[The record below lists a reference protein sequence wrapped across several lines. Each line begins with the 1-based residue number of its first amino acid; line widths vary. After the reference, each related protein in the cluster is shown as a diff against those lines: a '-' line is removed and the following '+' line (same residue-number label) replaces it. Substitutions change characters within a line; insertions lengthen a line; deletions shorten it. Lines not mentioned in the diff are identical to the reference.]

1 MTSTEENAYSEGVK
15 ITEVTS
21 AQTLNAGAS
30 LLVTQPE
37 SGKESLRRVPL
48 DVAGFIRK
56 SDGAVILSLERS
68 DNTLTLN
75 RSPAAIFSLYEN
87 AAKTICRFEYSG
99 ILIDL
104 AVAAVDKTENALY
117 LSSIHA
123 NRVYSVVLQ
132 EAEANAGSMSGFL
145 KIKDLA
151 SEDDLSTLAIRV
163 NALENLTNL
172 DEVSF

>member
-30 LLVTQPE
+30 LIVTQPE

-48 DVAGFIRK
+48 AVAGFIRK
-56 SDGAVILSLERS
+56 SDGAVILSLKRS
-68 DNTLTLN
+68 DDTLTLN
-75 RSPAAIFSLYEN
+75 RSPAEIFILYEN
-87 AAKTICRFEYSG
+87 AAKIIFRLEYGG

-104 AVAAVDKTENALY
+104 AGAAVDKTENALY
-117 LSSIHA
+117 LSSVHA

-132 EAEANAGSMSGFL
+132 EANAGSMSGLL

-151 SEDDLSTLAIRV
+151 SEDDLSALKIRV
-163 NALENLTNL
+163 DALENLTNL

>member
-48 DVAGFIRK
+48 EVARFIRK
-56 SDGAVILSLERS
+56 SDGAVILSLTRS

-75 RSPAAIFSLYEN
+75 RSPAEIFSLYEN
-87 AAKTICRFEYSG
+87 AAKIIFRFEISG
-99 ILIDL
+99 IQIDL
-104 AVAAVDKTENALY
+104 AVASVDKTENALY
-117 LSSIHA
+117 LSSVRA
-123 NRVYSVVLQ
+123 NRTYSVLLQ
-132 EAEANAGSMSGFL
+132 EVNAGSMSGL
-145 KIKDLA
+145 LEIKDLA
-151 SEDDLSTLAIRV
+151 SEDDLSDLENRIE
-163 NALENLTNL
+163 ALENLTNL

>member
-21 AQTLNAGAS
+21 AQALNAGAS

-37 SGKESLRRVPL
+37 SGEESLRRVPL
-48 DVAGFIRK
+48 AVAGFIRK

-75 RSPAAIFSLYEN
+75 RSPAEIFSLYEN
-87 AAKTICRFEYSG
+87 AEKIIFRFENSG

-104 AVAAVDKTENALY
+104 AVTSVDKTENALY
-117 LSSIHA
+117 LASVWA
-123 NRVYSVVLQ
+123 NRTYSTVLQ
-132 EAEANAGSMSGFL
+132 EANAGSMSGRL
-145 KIKDLA
+145 TIKDLA
-151 SEDDLSTLAIRV
+151 SEDDLLDLKNRID
-163 NALENLTNL
+163 ALENLVNL

>member
-48 DVAGFIRK
+48 AVAGFIRK
-56 SDGAVILSLERS
+56 SDGAVILSLTKS

-75 RSPAAIFSLYEN
+75 GSPAEIFSLYEK
-87 AAKTICRFEYSG
+87 AAKIIFRFENSG
-99 ILIDL
+99 IQIDL
-104 AVAAVDKTENALY
+104 AVASVDKTENALY
-117 LSSIHA
+117 LSSVWA
-123 NRVYSVVLQ
+123 NRAYSVVLQ
-132 EAEANAGSMSGFL
+132 EANAGSMSGLL

-151 SEDDLSTLAIRV
+151 SEDDLSALKIRV
-163 NALENLTNL
+163 DALENLTNL

>member
-21 AQTLNAGAS
+21 AQALNAGAS
-30 LLVTQPE
+30 LIVTQPE
-37 SGKESLRRVPL
+37 SGEESLRRVPL
-48 DVAGFIRK
+48 AVAGFIRK
-56 SDGAVILSLERS
+56 SDGAVILLLTRS

-75 RSPAAIFSLYEN
+75 GSPAEIFSLYEK
-87 AAKTICRFEYSG
+87 AAKIIFRFEYSG

-117 LSSIHA
+117 LSSVHA

-132 EAEANAGSMSGFL
+132 EANAGSMSGFL

-151 SEDDLSTLAIRV
+151 SEDDLLDLANRIE
-163 NALENLTNL
+163 ALEELADL
-172 DEVSF
+172 DEEEF

>member
-21 AQTLNAGAS
+21 AQALNAGAS

-37 SGKESLRRVPL
+37 SGEESLRRVPL
-48 DVAGFIRK
+48 AVAGFIRK
-56 SDGAVILSLERS
+56 SDGAVILSLTRS

-75 RSPAAIFSLYEN
+75 GSPAEIFSLYEN
-87 AAKTICRFEYSG
+87 AEKIIFRFENSG

-104 AVAAVDKTENALY
+104 AVTSVDKTENALY
-117 LSSIHA
+117 LASVWA
-123 NRVYSVVLQ
+123 NRTYSTVLQ
-132 EAEANAGSMSGFL
+132 EANAGSMSGLL

-151 SEDDLSTLAIRV
+151 SKDDLSALAIRV

>member
-30 LLVTQPE
+30 LLVTQLE
-37 SGKESLRRVPL
+37 GGKESLRRVPL
-48 DVAGFIRK
+48 AVAGFIRK
-56 SDGAVILSLERS
+56 SDGAVILSLTLS

-75 RSPAAIFSLYEN
+75 RSPAEIFSLYEK
-87 AAKTICRFEYSG
+87 AERIIFRFENSG

-104 AVAAVDKTENALY
+104 AVTSVDKTENALY
-117 LSSIHA
+117 LSSVWA
-123 NRVYSVVLQ
+123 NRTYSVVLQ
-132 EAEANAGSMSGFL
+132 EANAGSMSGRL
-145 KIKDLA
+145 TIKDLA
-151 SEDDLSTLAIRV
+151 SEDGLLDLKNRID
-163 NALENLTNL
+163 ALENLTNL

>member
-21 AQTLNAGAS
+21 AQALNAGAS

-37 SGKESLRRVPL
+37 SGEESLRRVPL

-68 DNTLTLN
+68 ENTLTLN
-75 RSPAAIFSLYEN
+75 RSPAEIFSLYEN
-87 AAKTICRFEYSG
+87 AAKIICRFEHSG

-117 LSSIHA
+117 LASVWA
-123 NRVYSVVLQ
+123 NRTYSTVLQ
-132 EAEANAGSMSGFL
+132 EANAGSMSGRL
-145 KIKDLA
+145 TIKDLA
-151 SEDDLSTLAIRV
+151 SEDDLSELANRV
-163 NALENLTNL
+163 DALEHLTNL

>member
-68 DNTLTLN
+68 DKTLTLN
-75 RSPAAIFSLYEN
+75 RSPAEIFSLYEK
-87 AAKTICRFEYSG
+87 AEKIIFRFENSG

-104 AVAAVDKTENALY
+104 AVTSVDKTENALY
-117 LSSIHA
+117 LASVWA
-123 NRVYSVVLQ
+123 NRTYSVVLQ
-132 EAEANAGSMSGFL
+132 EANAGSMSGRL
-145 KIKDLA
+145 TIKDLA
-151 SEDDLSTLAIRV
+151 SEDDLLDLKNRID
-163 NALENLTNL
+163 ALENLTNL

>member
-87 AAKTICRFEYSG
+87 AAKIICRFEYSG

-132 EAEANAGSMSGFL
+132 EANAGSMSGFL

-151 SEDDLSTLAIRV
+151 SEDALSDLATRV
-163 NALENLTNL
+163 DALENLTNL

>member
-21 AQTLNAGAS
+21 AQALNAGAS
-30 LLVTQPE
+30 LIVTQPE
-37 SGKESLRRVPL
+37 SGEESLRRVPL

-56 SDGAVILSLERS
+56 SDGAVILSLTLS

-75 RSPAAIFSLYEN
+75 RSPAEIFSLYEK
-87 AAKTICRFEYSG
+87 AEKIIFRFENSG

-104 AVAAVDKTENALY
+104 AVTSVDKTENALY
-117 LSSIHA
+117 LASVWAS
-123 NRVYSVVLQ
+123 RTYSVVLQ
-132 EAEANAGSMSGFL
+132 EANAGSMSGRL
-145 KIKDLA
+145 TIKDLA
-151 SEDDLSTLAIRV
+151 SEDDLLDLKNRID
-163 NALENLTNL
+163 ALENLVNL